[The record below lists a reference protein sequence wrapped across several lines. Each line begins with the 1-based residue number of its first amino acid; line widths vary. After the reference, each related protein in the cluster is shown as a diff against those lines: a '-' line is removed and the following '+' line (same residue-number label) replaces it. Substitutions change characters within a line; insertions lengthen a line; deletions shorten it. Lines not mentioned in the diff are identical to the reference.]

1 MMTLHL
7 LTLLTQQTNNNTNE
21 RPKGASPSGQ
31 RGEKIMKTI
40 KNILGGAAVIIFFIA
55 LGAISGTI
63 ESTYTMTG
71 EVVSVSGEDIIITDE
86 KGEAWE
92 FYGTGYSK
100 GDKVKI
106 RFFNNGTSRRGDDKV
121 EKVKII

>member
-1 MMTLHL
+1 
-7 LTLLTQQTNNNTNE
+7 
-21 RPKGASPSGQ
+21 
-31 RGEKIMKTI
+31 MKTI
-40 KNILGGAAVIIFFIA
+40 KNILGGIIVVLFFIA
-55 LGAISGTI
+55 LGAIGGTI

-71 EVVSVSGEDIIITDE
+71 EIVSVHDEDIIVIDE
-86 KGEAWE
+86 KGEEWE